1 MYGSWFSICKSDQ
14 VTRLFLKKK
23 KKKIQFFFFFK
34 EVKLLDFVSTNQ
46 NFPNGTSSN
55 RQIEIL
61 NSLESCRAS
70 FIGYRPKFGVQ

>member
-1 MYGSWFSICKSDQ
+1 MDHGSRSVNQIKLLDCFS
-14 VTRLFLKKK
+14 KKNPV
-23 KKKIQFFFFFK
+23 FFFFFFLK